1 MQEWPEGFDLAALVA
16 PIPGEMP
23 AGQDL
28 REDKSPESLYFRLR
42 DARREA
48 SAAERAADAP
58 KDDSDPRPVDGAP
71 VPPILQ
77 WRIVRELATEAL
89 SLHSKDLEI
98 AAWLTEALLR
108 DAGLRG
114 LTAGFRLLA
123 ELAENSWDDLFP
135 QPDEEGIV
143 TRVAPV
149 AALNGV
155 GREGTLIQPL
165 RKIVL
170 YERPQ
175 DSSPLYFWQ
184 YELSA
189 GIAASGNAEQRQ
201 ELYEARRLPP
211 FEAIEN
217 EAPVVHARLAE
228 LRRDVGAAA
237 EAWQKLGRVFDE
249 RAVADG
255 PPTSGI
261 RDVLEKIRFAADRLA
276 FPDQNISET
285 DTAAAGR
292 SAPSTPPEKTDGAA
306 AGAPAT
312 TGLASREEA
321 LRALAQI
328 ADYFRRTEPLSPIS
342 YTLQEAVRRGRM
354 TWPELLSE
362 IVPDATAR
370 SAILSS
376 LGIRP
381 PPSE

>member
-1 MQEWPEGFDLAALVA
+1 MQELPEGFDLAALVA

-58 KDDSDPRPVDGAP
+58 KDDSDPRPVDAAP
-71 VPPILQ
+71 VSPILQ
-77 WRIVRELATEAL
+77 WRVVRELATEAL
-89 SLHSKDLEI
+89 TLHSKDLEI

-108 DAGLRG
+108 DAGLNG

-123 ELAENSWDDLFP
+123 GLAEEFWDDVFP
-135 QPDEEGIV
+135 QPDEEGIA

-175 DSSPLYFWQ
+175 DNSPLYFWQ
-184 YELSA
+184 YELSQD
-189 GIAASGNAEQRQ
+189 IVSSGNAEQRQ
-201 ELYEARRLPP
+201 ERYEARGLPP
-211 FEAIEN
+211 FEAIAN
-217 EAPVVHARLAE
+217 EASLVQASLAE
-228 LRRDVGAAA
+228 LRREIGAAA
-237 EAWQKLGRVFDE
+237 EAWQELGRVFEE
-249 RAVADG
+249 RAGADG

-261 RDVLEKIRFAADRLA
+261 RDVLEKVRFAADRLA
-276 FPDQNISET
+276 GPHQNVSEAET
-285 DTAAAGR
+285 PAAATSMP
-292 SAPSTPPEKTDGAA
+292 SAPPDGAA

-328 ADYFRRTEPLSPIS
+328 ADYFRRTEPNSPLA

-362 IVPDATAR
+362 IVPDTTAR

>member
-1 MQEWPEGFDLAALVA
+1 MQELPEGFDLAALVA
-16 PIPGEMP
+16 PSPGEMP

-58 KDDSDPRPVDGAP
+58 KDDSDPRPVDAAP
-71 VPPILQ
+71 VSPILQ
-77 WRIVRELATEAL
+77 WRVVRELATEAL
-89 SLHSKDLEI
+89 TLHSKDLEI

-108 DAGLRG
+108 DAGLNG

-123 ELAENSWDDLFP
+123 GLAEEFWDDVFP
-135 QPDEEGIV
+135 QPDEEGIA

-175 DSSPLYFWQ
+175 DNSPLYFWQ
-184 YELSA
+184 YELSQD
-189 GIAASGNAEQRQ
+189 IVSSGNAEQRQ
-201 ELYEARRLPP
+201 ERYEARGLPP
-211 FEAIEN
+211 FEAIAN
-217 EAPVVHARLAE
+217 EASLVQASLAE
-228 LRRDVGAAA
+228 LRREIGAAA
-237 EAWQKLGRVFDE
+237 EAWQELGRVFEE
-249 RAVADG
+249 RAGADG

-261 RDVLEKIRFAADRLA
+261 RDVLEKVRFAADRLA
-276 FPDQNISET
+276 GPHQNVSEAET
-285 DTAAAGR
+285 PAAATSMP
-292 SAPSTPPEKTDGAA
+292 SAPPDGAA

-328 ADYFRRTEPLSPIS
+328 ADYFRRTEPNSPLA

>member
-1 MQEWPEGFDLAALVA
+1 VTELLEGFDLTALLA
-16 PIPGEMP
+16 PIPGETP
-23 AGQDL
+23 TGRDL
-28 REDKSPESLYFRLR
+28 RQDQSLESLYFRLR

-58 KDDSDPRPVDGAP
+58 KDDADPKPLDAG
-71 VPPILQ
+71 PISPLLQ
-77 WRIVRELATEAL
+77 WRIVRELAIEAL
-89 SLHSKDLEI
+89 TLHSKDLEI
-98 AAWLTEALLR
+98 AAWLTEGLLR
-108 DAGLRG
+108 DAGLVG

-123 ELAENSWDDLFP
+123 GLAESFWDDLFP
-135 QPDEEGIV
+135 QPDEDGV
-143 TRVAPV
+143 ATRVAPV

-165 RKIVL
+165 RKLVL
-170 YERPQ
+170 FERPQ
-175 DSSPLYFWQ
+175 DNSPLYFWQ

-189 GIAASGNAEQRQ
+189 EIAGTGNAEQRQ
-201 ELYEARRLPP
+201 ALYEARRLPP

-217 EAPVVHARLAE
+217 EARTVPARLGD
-228 LRRDVGAAA
+228 LRRDLGAAA
-237 EAWQKLGRVFDE
+237 EAWQALGRVFDE
-249 RAVADG
+249 RTGADS
-255 PPTSGI
+255 PPTSGV
-261 RDVLEKIRFAADRLA
+261 RDVLEKIRSVADRFA
-276 FPDQNISET
+276 VTEQGVSGADAQPVEAP
-285 DTAAAGR
+285 AASGSLERA
-292 SAPSTPPEKTDGAA
+292 DGAA
-306 AGAPAT
+306 PAT
-312 TGLASREEA
+312 GSLASREEA

-328 ADYFRRTEPLSPIS
+328 ADYFRRMEPNSPLA

>member
-23 AGQDL
+23 AGRDL

-42 DARREA
+42 DTRREA

-58 KDDSDPRPVDGAP
+58 KDPSDPREVEAAP
-71 VPPILQ
+71 VSPILQ

-89 SLHSKDLEI
+89 TVHSKDLEI

-108 DAGLRG
+108 DAGLSG
-114 LTAGFRLLA
+114 LTAGYRLLA
-123 ELAENSWDDLFP
+123 ELAESFWDDLFP
-135 QPDEEGIV
+135 HPDEEGIA

-155 GREGTLIQPL
+155 GRDGTLIQPL

-184 YELSA
+184 YELSED
-189 GIAASGNAEQRQ
+189 IASSGNAEQRQ
-201 ELYEARRLPP
+201 ERYEARRLPP
-211 FEAIEN
+211 FEAITN
-217 EAPVVHARLAE
+217 EASLVHARLAE
-228 LRRDVGAAA
+228 LRRDVSAAA
-237 EAWQKLGRVFDE
+237 EAWQELGRVFEE
-249 RAVADG
+249 RAGADG
-255 PPTSGI
+255 PPTSRI
-261 RDVLEKIRFAADRLA
+261 RDVLEKIRFAADRLGV
-276 FPDQNISET
+276 PDQNVSEAET
-285 DTAAAGR
+285 PAAGT
-292 SAPSTPPEKTDGAA
+292 SMPSTSPEKADGAA
-306 AGAPAT
+306 AGAPAA

-354 TWPELLSE
+354 TWPELLEE
-362 IVPDATAR
+362 IVPDPMSR
-370 SAILSS
+370 SAILSN

-381 PPSE
+381 PSE

>member
-16 PIPGEMP
+16 PIPGEMR

-58 KDDSDPRPVDGAP
+58 KDDSDPRPVDAAP
-71 VPPILQ
+71 VSPILQ

-108 DAGLRG
+108 DAGLSG
-114 LTAGFRLLA
+114 LTSGFRLLA
-123 ELAENSWDDLFP
+123 ELVENYWDDLFP
-135 QPDEEGIV
+135 QPDEEGIA

-155 GREGTLIQPL
+155 GREGTLILPL

-189 GIAASGNAEQRQ
+189 DIAASGNAEQRQ
-201 ELYEARRLPP
+201 ERYEARRLPP

-217 EAPVVHARLAE
+217 EAPLVHPRLAE

-237 EAWQKLGRVFDE
+237 EAWQKLGRVFDD
-249 RAVADG
+249 RAGADG

-276 FPDQNISET
+276 APDQNVSEVNT
-285 DTAAAGR
+285 PPAET
-292 SAPSTPPEKTDGAA
+292 SAPGTSPEKTDGAPA
-306 AGAPAT
+306 A

-354 TWPELLSE
+354 TWPELLEE
-362 IVPDATAR
+362 IVPDPMSR
-370 SAILSS
+370 SAILSN

>member
-1 MQEWPEGFDLAALVA
+1 MQEWPEGFDLTALLA
-16 PIPGEMP
+16 PIAGEAP
-23 AGQDL
+23 AGTDL

-58 KDDSDPRPVDGAP
+58 RGNSDPKPLDVAP
-71 VPPILQ
+71 VSPILQ
-77 WRIVRELATEAL
+77 WRTVRELATEAL
-89 SLHSKDLEI
+89 TARSKDVEI

-108 DAGLRG
+108 DAGLVG

-123 ELAENSWDDLFP
+123 GLAENFWDDFFP
-135 QPDEEGIV
+135 QPDEDGIA
-143 TRVAPV
+143 TRIAPV
-149 AALNGV
+149 AVLNGE

-165 RKIVL
+165 RKLVL
-170 YERPQ
+170 FERPQ
-175 DSSPLYFWQ
+175 DNSPLYFWQ

-189 GIAASGNAEQRQ
+189 NIAASGNPEQRQ
-201 ELYEARRLPP
+201 ALYEARRLPP

-217 EAPVVHARLAE
+217 EAGMVHARLAE

-249 RAVADG
+249 RAGADG
-255 PPTSGI
+255 PPTSSV

-276 FPDQNISET
+276 VPDQNVAEADMPDVET
-285 DTAAAGR
+285 L
-292 SAPSTPPEKTDGAA
+292 APSASPEGTDGAA

-312 TGLASREEA
+312 TGLAAREEA

-328 ADYFRRTEPLSPIS
+328 ADYFRRTEPNSPLA
-342 YTLQEAVRRGRM
+342 YTLQEAVRRARM

-381 PPSE
+381 PPTE

>member
-1 MQEWPEGFDLAALVA
+1 MAELPEGFDLTALVA

-58 KDDSDPRPVDGAP
+58 KDDSDPRPVDAAP
-71 VPPILQ
+71 VSPLVQ
-77 WRIVRELATEAL
+77 WRVVRELATEAL
-89 SLHSKDLEI
+89 SVHSKDLEI

-108 DAGLRG
+108 DAGLSG

-123 ELAENSWDDLFP
+123 ELAKNFWDEVFP
-135 QPDEEGIV
+135 QPDEEGIA

-165 RKIVL
+165 RKVVL

-189 GIAASGNAEQRQ
+189 EVAGSGSAEQRQ
-201 ELYEARRLPP
+201 ERYEARGLPS
-211 FEAIEN
+211 FEAIAN
-217 EAPVVHARLAE
+217 EASLVQPRLAE
-228 LRRDVGAAA
+228 LRREIGAAA
-237 EAWQKLGRVFDE
+237 EAWEELGRVFEE
-249 RAVADG
+249 RAGADG
-255 PPTSGI
+255 PPTSRV
-261 RDVLEKIRFAADRLA
+261 RDVFEKIGFAADRLA
-276 FPDQNISET
+276 DRDQSASDAET
-285 DTAAAGR
+285 PAAPTSMSGG
-292 SAPSTPPEKTDGAA
+292 SPEKTAGAA
-306 AGAPAT
+306 ALPAAA

-321 LRALAQI
+321 LRALGQI

-354 TWPELLSE
+354 TWPELLEE
-362 IVPDATAR
+362 IVPDPTSR
-370 SAILSS
+370 SAILSN

>member
-28 REDKSPESLYFRLR
+28 REDKSPEALYFRLR

-58 KDDSDPRPVDGAP
+58 KDDSDPRPVDSAP

-108 DAGLRG
+108 DAGLSG

-123 ELAENSWDDLFP
+123 ELAENFWDDLFP
-135 QPDEEGIV
+135 RPDEEGIA

-189 GIAASGNAEQRQ
+189 DIAGSGSADQRQ
-201 ELYEARRLPP
+201 ERYEARGLPP

-217 EAPVVHARLAE
+217 EAPLVYARLAE
-228 LRRDVGAAA
+228 LRRDIRAAA
-237 EAWQKLGRVFDE
+237 EAWQELGRVFDE
-249 RAVADG
+249 RAGADG

-261 RDVLEKIRFAADRLA
+261 RDVLENIRFAADRLA
-276 FPDQNISET
+276 APDQNVAEA
-285 DTAAAGR
+285 DTPAAGT
-292 SAPSTPPEKTDGAA
+292 SAPSTSPGKTDGAGS
-306 AGAPAT
+306 GAPAA

-354 TWPELLSE
+354 TWPELLEE
-362 IVPDATAR
+362 IVPDPMSR
-370 SAILSS
+370 SAILSN

>member
-1 MQEWPEGFDLAALVA
+1 MQELPEGFDLAALVA

-58 KDDSDPRPVDGAP
+58 KDDSDPRPVDAAP
-71 VPPILQ
+71 VSPILQ
-77 WRIVRELATEAL
+77 WRVVRELATEAL
-89 SLHSKDLEI
+89 TLHSKDLEI

-108 DAGLRG
+108 DAGLNG

-123 ELAENSWDDLFP
+123 GLAEEFWDDVFP
-135 QPDEEGIV
+135 QPDEEGIA

-175 DSSPLYFWQ
+175 DNSPLYFWQ
-184 YELSA
+184 YELSQD
-189 GIAASGNAEQRQ
+189 IVSSGNAEQRQ
-201 ELYEARRLPP
+201 ERYEARGLPP
-211 FEAIEN
+211 FEAIAN
-217 EAPVVHARLAE
+217 EASLVQASLAE
-228 LRRDVGAAA
+228 LRREIGAAA
-237 EAWQKLGRVFDE
+237 EAWQELGRVFEE
-249 RAVADG
+249 RAGADG

-261 RDVLEKIRFAADRLA
+261 RDVLEKVRFAADRLA
-276 FPDQNISET
+276 GPHQNVSEAET
-285 DTAAAGR
+285 PAAATSMP
-292 SAPSTPPEKTDGAA
+292 SAPPDGAA

-328 ADYFRRTEPLSPIS
+328 ADYFRRTEPNSPLA

-362 IVPDATAR
+362 IVPDTTAR

-381 PPSE
+381 PPRE

>member
-16 PIPGEMP
+16 PIAGEMP

-28 REDKSPESLYFRLR
+28 REDKSPEALYFRLR

-58 KDDSDPRPVDGAP
+58 KDDSDPRPVDAAP

-77 WRIVRELATEAL
+77 WRIARELATEAL

-108 DAGLRG
+108 DAGLSG

-123 ELAENSWDDLFP
+123 ELAENFWDDLFP
-135 QPDEEGIV
+135 RPDEEGIA

-189 GIAASGNAEQRQ
+189 DIAAGGNAEQRQ
-201 ELYEARRLPP
+201 ELYEARGLPP
-211 FEAIEN
+211 FEAIE
-217 EAPVVHARLAE
+217 
-228 LRRDVGAAA
+228 
-237 EAWQKLGRVFDE
+237 
-249 RAVADG
+249 
-255 PPTSGI
+255 
-261 RDVLEKIRFAADRLA
+261 
-276 FPDQNISET
+276 
-285 DTAAAGR
+285 
-292 SAPSTPPEKTDGAA
+292 
-306 AGAPAT
+306 
-312 TGLASREEA
+312 
-321 LRALAQI
+321 
-328 ADYFRRTEPLSPIS
+328 
-342 YTLQEAVRRGRM
+342 
-354 TWPELLSE
+354 
-362 IVPDATAR
+362 
-370 SAILSS
+370 
-376 LGIRP
+376 
-381 PPSE
+381 

>member
-1 MQEWPEGFDLAALVA
+1 
-16 PIPGEMP
+16 
-23 AGQDL
+23 
-28 REDKSPESLYFRLR
+28 
-42 DARREA
+42 
-48 SAAERAADAP
+48 
-58 KDDSDPRPVDGAP
+58 
-71 VPPILQ
+71 LQ

-108 DAGLRG
+108 DAALSG

-123 ELAENSWDDLFP
+123 ELAESFWDELFP
-135 QPDEEGIV
+135 QPDEEGIT

-189 GIAASGNAEQRQ
+189 DIAASGNAEQRQ

-211 FEAIEN
+211 FDAIEN
-217 EAPVVHARLAE
+217 EAPLVHARLAE

-237 EAWQKLGRVFDE
+237 EAWQELGRVFDE
-249 RAVADG
+249 RAGADG

-276 FPDQNISET
+276 VPDQNVSEADRPAIGT
-285 DTAAAGR
+285 
-292 SAPSTPPEKTDGAA
+292 SAPSTSPEKTDGAA
-306 AGAPAT
+306 AGAPAA

-328 ADYFRRTEPLSPIS
+328 AEYFRRMEPLSPIS

-362 IVPDATAR
+362 IVPDPTAR

-381 PPSE
+381 PPTE

>member
-1 MQEWPEGFDLAALVA
+1 MEELPEGFDLAALVA
-16 PIPGEMP
+16 PIPGEAP

-42 DARREA
+42 DTRREA

-58 KDDSDPRPVDGAP
+58 RDDSEPKPVDAGP
-71 VPPILQ
+71 VSPILQ
-77 WRIVRELATEAL
+77 WRIVRELAIEAL
-89 SLHSKDLEI
+89 TVRSKDLEI

-108 DAGLRG
+108 DAGLSG
-114 LTAGFRLLA
+114 LTAGFRVLA
-123 ELAENSWDDLFP
+123 ELAESFWDDLFP
-135 QPDEEGIV
+135 QPDEEGIA

-175 DSSPLYFWQ
+175 DGSPLYFWH

-189 GIAASGNAEQRQ
+189 EIASSGNAEQRQ
-201 ELYEARRLPP
+201 ERYEARGLPP
-211 FEAIEN
+211 FEAIAN
-217 EAPVVHARLAE
+217 EAPLVQARLAE
-228 LRRDVGAAA
+228 LRREVAAAA

-249 RAVADG
+249 RAGADG

-276 FPDQNISET
+276 APDQSVAEA
-285 DTAAAGR
+285 DTAAAGA
-292 SAPSTPPEKTDGAA
+292 SAPSTSPEEREGAA

-312 TGLASREEA
+312 AGLASREEA

-328 ADYFRRTEPLSPIS
+328 ADYFRRTEPNSPLA

-362 IVPDATAR
+362 IVPDATVR

>member
-1 MQEWPEGFDLAALVA
+1 MISRRCSRRSRARRRRGRIFE
-16 PIPGEMP
+16 
-23 AGQDL
+23 
-28 REDKSPESLYFRLR
+28 RTSRRKSLYFRLR

-58 KDDSDPRPVDGAP
+58 RGDSDPKPLDVAP
-71 VPPILQ
+71 VSPILQ
-77 WRIVRELATEAL
+77 WRTVRELATEAL
-89 SLHSKDLEI
+89 TARSKDVEI

-108 DAGLRG
+108 DAGLVG

-123 ELAENSWDDLFP
+123 GLAENFWDDFFP
-135 QPDEEGIV
+135 QPDEDGIA
-143 TRVAPV
+143 TRIAPV
-149 AALNGV
+149 AVLNGE

-165 RKIVL
+165 RKLVL
-170 YERPQ
+170 FERPQ
-175 DSSPLYFWQ
+175 DNSPLYFWQ

-189 GIAASGNAEQRQ
+189 NIAASGNPEQRQ
-201 ELYEARRLPP
+201 ALYEARRLPP

-217 EAPVVHARLAE
+217 EAGMVHARLAE

-249 RAVADG
+249 RAGADG
-255 PPTSGI
+255 PPTSSV

-276 FPDQNISET
+276 VPDQNVAEADMPDVET
-285 DTAAAGR
+285 L
-292 SAPSTPPEKTDGAA
+292 APSASPEGTDGAA

-312 TGLASREEA
+312 TGLAAREEA

-328 ADYFRRTEPLSPIS
+328 ADYFRRTEPNSPLA
-342 YTLQEAVRRGRM
+342 YTLQEAVRRARM

-381 PPSE
+381 PPTE